1 MNELKQQIVY
11 MRQAMFSKGMTRE
24 LEGFDTAI
32 RLFAD
37 TKKKTFKQK
46 LSEGWQKHKGKILAG
61 AALAAAGGAGLWGYN
76 QKKRADKAEMKALGL
91 AMTNAVN
98 SASNK
103 ATIASNKATIAS
115 LTKKLEA
122 TAAQLAKVT
131 KEYNDSA
138 KSSSADKDALI
149 AQMAKLQSE
158 VTRLTNQIAEYQNQK
173 GSIYAGATTEQEKQL
188 DDMKDAVNWAK
199 QNGVGALPAGDKFN

>member
-61 AALAAAGGAGLWGYN
+61 AALAATGGAGLWGYN
-76 QKKRADKAEMKALGL
+76 QKKRADKAEM
-91 AMTNAVN
+91 N
-98 SASNK
+98 S
-103 ATIASNKATIAS
+103 ASNKATIAS

-158 VTRLTNQIAEYQNQK
+158 VTRLTNKIAEYQNQK
-173 GSIYAGATTEQEKQL
+173 GSIYAGATAEEEKQL

>member
-37 TKKKTFKQK
+37 TKKKSFKQK

-76 QKKRADKAEMKALGL
+76 QKKRADKAEMKAL
-91 AMTNAVN
+91 TNAAN
-98 SASNK
+98 SASDK

-158 VTRLTNQIAEYQNQK
+158 VTRLTNKIAEYQNQK
-173 GSIYAGATTEQEKQL
+173 GSIYAGATAEEEKQL

>member
-1 MNELKQQIVY
+1 

-61 AALAAAGGAGLWGYN
+61 AALAATGGAGLWGYN
-76 QKKRADKAEMKALGL
+76 QKKRADKAEM
-91 AMTNAVN
+91 N
-98 SASNK
+98 S
-103 ATIASNKATIAS
+103 ASNKATIAS

-158 VTRLTNQIAEYQNQK
+158 VTRLTNKIAEYQNQK
-173 GSIYAGATTEQEKQL
+173 GSIYAGATAEEEKQL